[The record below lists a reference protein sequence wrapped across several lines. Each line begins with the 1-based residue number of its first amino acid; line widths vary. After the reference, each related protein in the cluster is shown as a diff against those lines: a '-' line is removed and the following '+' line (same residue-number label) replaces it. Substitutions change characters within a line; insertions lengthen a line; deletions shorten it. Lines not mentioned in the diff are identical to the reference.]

1 MKFIITVVALAWLT
15 SGCATL
21 TGAPSDDSAAGAN
34 LDTRTGL
41 CTDASPPPCAP
52 PRD

>member
-1 MKFIITVVALAWLT
+1 MKFIITVLAVACLA
-15 SGCATL
+15 SGCASLATAPDDDST
-21 TGAPSDDSAAGAN
+21 TGAN
-34 LDTRTGL
+34 FDTRTGL

>member
-1 MKFIITVVALAWLT
+1 MKFIITVVALAWLN
-15 SGCATL
+15 SGCASLNAT
-21 TGAPSDDSAAGAN
+21 PNDDSVAGAN